1 MAVLKIALLQMASHG
16 RDQGANFV
24 KGEAFC
30 RQAAQMG
37 ADVALFPEMWNIGY
51 SPFDLD
57 QPGAFEQ
64 WAAQAIGPRDAFFV
78 HFKALA
84 RELDMAIALTYL
96 ERWDGLPRNTVS
108 LIDRHGEVVLTYAK
122 VHTCDFLP
130 EIDGACTPGE
140 DFYVTTLDTARGDVK
155 IGAMI
160 CYDREFPE
168 SARILMLKGAEII
181 LTPNACTLD
190 APRLKQFQTRAFENM
205 VGVAMA
211 NYAAPQHNGH
221 SCAYDPELYVQN
233 DGDARD
239 PLVVEAGES
248 EGIYLAAFDLER
260 LRAYRARE
268 IWGNAYR
275 KPRRYALLT
284 ALDVHQPFTRDD
296 ARD

>member
-1 MAVLKIALLQMASHG
+1 
-16 RDQGANFV
+16 
-24 KGEAFC
+24 
-30 RQAAQMG
+30 
-37 ADVALFPEMWNIGY
+37 
-51 SPFDLD
+51 
-57 QPGAFEQ
+57 
-64 WAAQAIGPRDAFFV
+64 
-78 HFKALA
+78 
-84 RELDMAIALTYL
+84 
-96 ERWDGLPRNTVS
+96 
-108 LIDRHGEVVLTYAK
+108 VLTYAK
-122 VHTCDFLP
+122 VHTCDFAP

-140 DFYVTTLDTARGDVK
+140 DFYVTTLDTAQGDVK

-211 NYAAPQHNGH
+211 NYAAPQNNGH
-221 SCAYDPELYVQN
+221 SCAYDPELYIKN
-233 DGDARD
+233 DGETRD

-275 KPRRYALLT
+275 KPRRYALLA
-284 ALDVHQPFTRDD
+284 ALDVHKPFTRDD